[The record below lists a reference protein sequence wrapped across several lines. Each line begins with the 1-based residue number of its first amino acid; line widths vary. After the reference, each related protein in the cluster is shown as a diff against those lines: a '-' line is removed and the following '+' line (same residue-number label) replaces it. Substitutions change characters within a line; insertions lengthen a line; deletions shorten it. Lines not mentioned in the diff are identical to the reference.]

1 MIASYRHPHR
11 SGEMRRDA
19 YSGYGLALVVM
30 AVLIAAYSSTL
41 RTYPIVRG
49 ISDYVSVAILDARKL
64 KIINDLAGGNTAT
77 KAKVVATQKPSGQT
91 YKSVDNVAESEIIT
105 LNVDVPTDGDN
116 GGLGNG
122 PIGDPK
128 GTGTIAPTET
138 TSVEDT
144 VDDEFVVVTKEPSY
158 DERALQMAIRYPEVA
173 RRNGIEG
180 TVLVK
185 ALIGVDGSIVTAIVV
200 ESENPILEQA
210 AIDGIRSIQF
220 SPANNNGQNVPCH
233 VFVPVA
239 FRLGH

>member
-1 MIASYRHPHR
+1 M
-11 SGEMRRDA
+11 
-19 YSGYGLALVVM
+19 
-30 AVLIAAYSSTL
+30 
-41 RTYPIVRG
+41 
-49 ISDYVSVAILDARKL
+49 
-64 KIINDLAGGNTAT
+64 
-77 KAKVVATQKPSGQT
+77 
-91 YKSVDNVAESEIIT
+91 
-105 LNVDVPTDGDN
+105 NVDVPTDGDN

-128 GTGTIAPTET
+128 GTGTIATTET